1 MNRYYIIFL
10 FLISAC
16 SFDTRSGIWTEKNI
30 LTKNENIT
38 NLFDEK
44 QIKHKEFNSNL
55 EIVLP
60 ELQKVSYEKKNLTN
74 NNGINH
80 NINKIN
86 TISKFKFSK
95 IKDFEYFEPELI
107 IDESGFTFFD
117 DKGNIIKFDKN
128 TEISWKSNV
137 YNKAEKKLKPKI
149 TLFHDKKQLI
159 AFDNISKFY
168 SLNFNTGEILWIK
181 NVKNPINSQVKIHK
195 NKIFMVD
202 LNNILI
208 CFSLESGDELWRFGS
223 GNNILK
229 SNKRNSIVVK
239 DNVVYFNNSL
249 GDISAVN
256 IDDGTLVWQ
265 IPTQSS
271 RILENAF
278 SLVNSDLVIGENEL
292 IFSNNRN
299 QFFSLDLENGQK
311 KWTQN
316 ISSVVR
322 PVIIKNF
329 IFTVSDDGYF
339 FVIERNS
346 GNIVRITK
354 VLDQNKNI
362 IKNIPFVTKRR
373 SIENTPVGILIG
385 KEISFLTSNDGRL
398 YTINTITGQ
407 IKSATKI
414 DGSKISRPFV
424 YKDSLY
430 VVKENSIIKLN

>member
-1 MNRYYIIFL
+1 
-10 FLISAC
+10 
-16 SFDTRSGIWTEKNI
+16 
-30 LTKNENIT
+30 
-38 NLFDEK
+38 
-44 QIKHKEFNSNL
+44 
-55 EIVLP
+55 
-60 ELQKVSYEKKNLTN
+60 
-74 NNGINH
+74 
-80 NINKIN
+80 
-86 TISKFKFSK
+86 
-95 IKDFEYFEPELI
+95 
-107 IDESGFTFFD
+107 
-117 DKGNIIKFDKN
+117 
-128 TEISWKSNV
+128 
-137 YNKAEKKLKPKI
+137 
-149 TLFHDKKQLI
+149 
-159 AFDNISKFY
+159 
-168 SLNFNTGEILWIK
+168 
-181 NVKNPINSQVKIHK
+181 
-195 NKIFMVD
+195 MVD
-202 LNNILI
+202 LNNVLI

-354 VLDQNKNI
+354 VLDQNKDI

-373 SIENTPVGILIG
+373 SIENVPVGILIG